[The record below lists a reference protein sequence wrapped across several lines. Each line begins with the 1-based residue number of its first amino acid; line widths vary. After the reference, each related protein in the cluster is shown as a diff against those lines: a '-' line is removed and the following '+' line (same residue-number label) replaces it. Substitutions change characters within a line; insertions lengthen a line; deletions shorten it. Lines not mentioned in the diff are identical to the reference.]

1 MKLVFAL
8 VMLAASAS
16 VANAAAPC
24 DNALLMK
31 SLGKLQGSP
40 TMAIARTADEV
51 RLELVSPGGKA
62 REVAVR
68 VTCDAIEVP
77 LADHVDR
84 PTKGSATRTIDG
96 IVLSRTANGAVSL
109 DFGAGIADAQPV
121 SMLVLDDDS
130 ISIVRGDKLYYAFA
144 TQADGTTVE
153 TEGIGNGCGCERTTD
168 PAGKVTN
175 RRLLR

>member
-1 MKLVFAL
+1 MKLALAFAL
-8 VMLAASAS
+8 VLAASPS
-16 VANAAAPC
+16 VANAAPPC
-24 DNALLMK
+24 DNAILMK

-40 TMAIARTADEV
+40 ALAIVRTADEV
-51 RLELVSPGGKA
+51 RLELVGGKA
-62 REVAVR
+62 REVAMR

-96 IVLSRTANGAVSL
+96 ITLSRTANGAVSL
-109 DFGAGIADAQPV
+109 EFAAAVVDAQPV

-130 ISIVRGDKLYYAFA
+130 INIVRGGKLYYAFA

-153 TEGIGNGCGCERTTD
+153 SEGIGNGCGCERTTGPD
-168 PAGKVTN
+168 GKVTN

>member
-1 MKLVFAL
+1 MKVAFAFAL
-8 VMLAASAS
+8 VMMASS
-16 VANAAAPC
+16 ANAAPPC
-24 DNALLMK
+24 DNAILKK

-40 TMAIARTADEV
+40 SMAVVHTADEV
-51 RLELVSPGGKA
+51 RLELVHGKA

-77 LADHVDR
+77 LADLVER
-84 PTKGSATRTIDG
+84 PTKGSATRVIDG
-96 IVLSRTANGAVSL
+96 ITLSRTANGAVSL
-109 DFGAGIADAQPV
+109 DFAAGVVDAQPV
-121 SMLVLDDDS
+121 AMLVLDDDS
-130 ISIVRGDKLYYAFA
+130 INIVRGGALYYAFA